1 MGSGIRRR
9 GVPWKPAL
17 RNPGCTIFNWSAYP
31 VSSATRV
38 FQRLR
43 VHGNR
48 TLSYAY
54 EKGNFT
60 YAFKAFTSSFA
71 GLNVKS
77 PTHRNGCTPPPSE
90 ITGPADPVFDLAQLD
105 LPSSPNM
112 TPESDPGPI
121 LFTSDDS
128 EETINFP
135 LATPQGSD
143 VSLAEDGRLLIKTSD
158 TVVGSFEQAWAL
170 DASGDFLESSYEYV
184 DGSIR
189 QTVTFDENTEFPVL
203 MDPTRELDTQAET

>member
-1 MGSGIRRR
+1 MHMRR
-9 GVPWKPAL
+9 VISPMLSKPSHL
-17 RNPGCTIFNWSAYP
+17 LLLG
-31 VSSATRV
+31 
-38 FQRLR
+38 L
-43 VHGNR
+43 
-48 TLSYAY
+48 
-54 EKGNFT
+54 
-60 YAFKAFTSSFA
+60 TSSLLLTGMA
-71 GLNVKS
+71 A
-77 PTHRNGCTPPPSE
+77 PPPPSE

-105 LPSSPNM
+105 LPSSPNI